1 MNILVTG
8 GAGYIGS
15 HVCILLQNEGYK
27 VTIFDNLS
35 NSNITKVNKIKHLSN
50 GEVSFVE
57 GDLRDKDLINSI
69 IKKKCIDVVF
79 HLAGFKSVQ
88 QSIVNPLEYYDNNF
102 LGTINLLKSMKELN
116 VNKIVFSSSATVYGD
131 IECNKMPIKES
142 YSTLPNNPYGKIKLH
157 IEELLDNICKVN
169 DKFSSISLRYFNPI
183 GAHESKLI
191 GEDPSDI
198 TNNIM
203 PIILKAASEEIPN
216 FPIYGFDY
224 NTRDGTGIRDYIH
237 VTDIAE
243 GHLSALGFI
252 KKNYGNHF
260 FNLGTGVGVSVLE
273 LVKTFELSNKIKIP
287 IEYCSRREGDIAICY
302 ADVKNANSVMGWK
315 SKKNLVSMCKSAWA
329 YKKSF
334 KTS

>member
-15 HVCILLQNEGYK
+15 HVCILLQNAGYK

-35 NSNITKVNKIKHLSN
+35 NSNITKVNNITHLCN

-57 GDLRDKDLINSI
+57 GDLRDKHLIKST
-69 IKKKCIDVVF
+69 IKKYCIDVVF

-88 QSIVNPLEYYDNNF
+88 QSIANPLEYYDNNF
-102 LGTINLLKSMKELN
+102 VGTINLLKSMIEYN
-116 VNKIVFSSSATVYGD
+116 VNKIVFSSSATVYGN
-131 IECNKMPIKES
+131 IEHNKMPIKEC
-142 YSTLPNNPYGKIKLH
+142 YSPLPNNPYGKIKLQ

-169 DKFSSISLRYFNPI
+169 DNFSSISLRYFNPI

-203 PIILKAASEEIPN
+203 PIILKVASGEMQN

-224 NTRDGTGIRDYIH
+224 NTKDGTGIRDYIH
-237 VTDIAE
+237 VIDIAE
-243 GHLSALGFI
+243 GHLSALAFI
-252 KKNYGNHF
+252 KKNYGNSF

-273 LVKTFELSNKIKIP
+273 LIKTFEISNKIKIP
-287 IEYCSRREGDIAICY
+287 IEYCSRREGDVDICY
-302 ADVKNANSVMGWK
+302 ADVKNAKSVLGWK
-315 SKKNLVSMCKSAWA
+315 SKMHLELMCKSAWA

>member
-15 HVCILLQNEGYK
+15 HVCVLLQNEGYK

-35 NSNITKVNKIKHLSN
+35 NSNITKVNNIKHLSN

-57 GDLRDKDLINSI
+57 GDLRDKDLINST

-88 QSIVNPLEYYDNNF
+88 QSIASPLEYYDNNF
-102 LGTINLLKSMKELN
+102 IGTINLLNSMKELN
-116 VNKIVFSSSATVYGD
+116 VNKIVFSSSATVYGNL
-131 IECNKMPIKES
+131 EYKKMPIKES
-142 YSTLPNNPYGKIKLH
+142 YPVFPTNPYGKIKLQ

-203 PIILKAASEEIPN
+203 PIILKVASGKCQI
-216 FPIYGFDY
+216 FQFM
-224 NTRDGTGIRDYIH
+224 
-237 VTDIAE
+237 
-243 GHLSALGFI
+243 ALI
-252 KKNYGNHF
+252 IIQKM
-260 FNLGTGVGVSVLE
+260 VLE
-273 LVKTFELSNKIKIP
+273 
-287 IEYCSRREGDIAICY
+287 
-302 ADVKNANSVMGWK
+302 
-315 SKKNLVSMCKSAWA
+315 
-329 YKKSF
+329 
-334 KTS
+334 

>member
-15 HVCILLQNEGYK
+15 HVCVLLQNEGYK

-35 NSNITKVNKIKHLSN
+35 NSNITKVNNIKHLSN
-50 GEVSFVE
+50 GELSFVE
-57 GDLRDKDLINSI
+57 GDLRDKDLINST

-79 HLAGFKSVQ
+79 HLAGLKSVQ
-88 QSIVNPLEYYDNNF
+88 QSISSPLEYYDNNF
-102 LGTINLLKSMKELN
+102 VGTINLLNSMIESD
-116 VNKIVFSSSATVYGD
+116 VNKIVFSSSATVYGNL
-131 IECNKMPIKES
+131 EYKKMPIKES
-142 YSTLPNNPYGKIKLH
+142 YPVFPTNPYGKIKLQ

-203 PIILKAASEEIPN
+203 PIILKVASGEMSN

-224 NTRDGTGIRDYIH
+224 NTKDGTGIRDYIH
-237 VTDIAE
+237 VIDIAE

-252 KKNYGNHF
+252 SKKNGNHF

-273 LVKTFELSNKIKIP
+273 LVKIFEKSNKVKIP
-287 IEYCSRREGDIAICY
+287 VEYCSRREGDVDICF
-302 ADVKNANSVMGWK
+302 ADVQNAYSVLGWK
-315 SKKNLVSMCKSAWA
+315 SKKKSRIDVQ
-329 YKKSF
+329 KCLGLQKVI
-334 KTS
+334 